1 MNDLNQIAELSPISD
16 AEASQ
21 FVPDRTH
28 ADLIA
33 AIISTPSRSSARQRS
48 KARRLTA
55 RTPMARRWL
64 VAVPVV
70 LGLAGAVLIANLIG
84 RPGEHVGP
92 INVGLPKA
100 KAALTFTKHG
110 HFIDVIVTNPY
121 ADKKKY
127 DGEFKAHG
135 LRIKLQ
141 LVAASPSLVD
151 TTVYFSGTGN
161 FSGIKVITQK
171 GRCFT
176 GGAGSN
182 CPVGIRV
189 PLNFRGTADFAFGRP
204 ARPGEQYET
213 TASAFAPGEALHGL
227 HIIGHRVGA
236 VLALMKTRHV
246 TVAVYHT
253 LKHGNDEVTISKAP
267 SNWYVYDAIPWAKGK
282 ALLEVGKTRHQPSPG
297 PPAPG
302 TPVPTPSPTGHSPT
316 GH

>member
-21 FVPDRTH
+21 FVSDRTH
-28 ADLIA
+28 AGLIA
-33 AIISTPSRSSARQRS
+33 AITSAPSQSSASQRR

-55 RTPMARRWL
+55 RTPMTRRWL
-64 VAVPVV
+64 VAAPIV
-70 LGLAGAVLIANLIG
+70 LGIAGAVLIANLIG
-84 RPGEHVGP
+84 RPGARVGP

-100 KAALTFTKHG
+100 IAALTFTQHG

-121 ADKKKY
+121 ADQNKY
-127 DGEFKAHG
+127 DAEFKAHG
-135 LRIKLQ
+135 LMIKLH

-151 TTVYFSGTGN
+151 TTVYLGGTGN
-161 FSGIKVITQK
+161 FSGIKVITEK

-189 PLNFRGTADFAFGRP
+189 PLNFRGTADFTFGRP
-204 ARPGEQYET
+204 AKPGEQYET
-213 TASAFAPGEALHGL
+213 AGSAFAPGEALHGL
-227 HIIGHRVGA
+227 HIIGHQVGA

-253 LKHGNDEVTISKAP
+253 LKHGNDEVTIGKAP
-267 SNWYVYDAIPWAKGK
+267 STWYVYDAIPWSKGK
-282 ALLEVGKTRHQPSPG
+282 VLLEVGKTRHQPSAG
-297 PPAPG
+297 PPTAG
-302 TPVPTPSPTGHSPT
+302 APVPTPSPTGR
-316 GH
+316 